1 MTPSADHPAE
11 RLYVERWP
19 KKNRELLSLA
29 TQERLMDLRK
39 RFIGSGKTGL
49 GVYLPTP
56 LGPKNWFSQVVA
68 EWLPVTP
75 ALDAAIQKLPQRA
88 EVPEMID
95 ALAARGVRL
104 PASFLARDRDAVF
117 PWSNIVTTGDDA
129 DKWKRF
135 DGMNRKLASDRFARG
150 TSLPAVPEIA

>member
-1 MTPSADHPAE
+1 
-11 RLYVERWP
+11 
-19 KKNRELLSLA
+19 
-29 TQERLMDLRK
+29 MDIRK

-104 PASFLARDRDAVF
+104 PAAFLARDRDAVF

-135 DGMNRKLASDRFARG
+135 EGMNRKLASERFARG
-150 TSLPAVPEIA
+150 TALPSAPEIA